1 MDTFNEDPKPGRLV
15 LPLVLIGMIATTYTF
30 INRVA
35 TNNDLEIEPS
45 VEQVVVEPDEEPVS
59 EDTTTTT
66 TTTLPGEVVTYLE
79 EISSE
84 KIQSIDLATKVLEAN
99 DKWDNEDTTYQEAK
113 DEFAN
118 FINDAQQF
126 VETVSEPGPPSTF
139 AGLVKSHEELKS
151 LADLIF
157 ADTEELLEGLTS
169 SDTGERRSADINSF
183 NNEKFKIQDLESFDP
198 SNVDVSIFSA
208 GSSVAKKYA
217 QSFIDSGGY
226 VIDLSSEFRYD
237 DDKLLIIPEVNGNLI
252 SNLNKPSI
260 IANPNCSTSQLL
272 MILQPI
278 HKKFEIE
285 FVNIATY
292 QALSRTGKAW
302 LL

>member
-45 VEQVVVEPDEEPVS
+45 VEQVVVEPDEEPET

-99 DKWDNEDTTYQEAK
+99 DRWDNEEVTYQEAK

-118 FINDAQQF
+118 FIEDAEQF
-126 VETVSEPGPPSTF
+126 VTTVSEPGPPQTF
-139 AGLVKSHEELKS
+139 AGLVKSHEELKA
-151 LADLIF
+151 LVELIYI
-157 ADTEELLEGLTS
+157 DSQELLEGLTS
-169 SDTGERRSADINSF
+169 SDTGERRATALDSF
-183 NNEKFKIQDLESFDP
+183 NNNINQFQEKIEE
-198 SNVDVSIFSA
+198 I
-208 GSSVAKKYA
+208 VA
-217 QSFIDSGGY
+217 INTSG
-226 VIDLSSEFRYD
+226 
-237 DDKLLIIPEVNGNLI
+237 
-252 SNLNKPSI
+252 
-260 IANPNCSTSQLL
+260 
-272 MILQPI
+272 
-278 HKKFEIE
+278 
-285 FVNIATY
+285 
-292 QALSRTGKAW
+292 
-302 LL
+302 

>member
-1 MDTFNEDPKPGRLV
+1 METFNEDPKPGRLV

-45 VEQVVVEPDEEPVS
+45 VEQVVVEPDIEPVS

-66 TTTLPGEVVTYLE
+66 STTLPGEVVAYLE

-99 DKWDNEDTTYQEAK
+99 DNWDNEDITYQEAK

-118 FINDAQQF
+118 FIEDAQQF

-151 LADLIF
+151 LAELIF

-169 SDTGERRSADINSF
+169 SDTGERRSAALDSF
-183 NNEKFKIQDLESFDP
+183 NNNINLFQEKIDE
-198 SNVDVSIFSA
+198 I
-208 GSSVAKKYA
+208 VA
-217 QSFIDSGGY
+217 INTSG
-226 VIDLSSEFRYD
+226 
-237 DDKLLIIPEVNGNLI
+237 
-252 SNLNKPSI
+252 
-260 IANPNCSTSQLL
+260 
-272 MILQPI
+272 
-278 HKKFEIE
+278 
-285 FVNIATY
+285 
-292 QALSRTGKAW
+292 
-302 LL
+302 

>member
-66 TTTLPGEVVTYLE
+66 TTTLPGEVVSYLE

-99 DKWDNEDTTYQEAK
+99 DKWDNEDITYQEAK
-113 DEFAN
+113 DEFAK
-118 FINDAQQF
+118 FIEDSQQF
-126 VETVSEPGPPSTF
+126 VETVSEPGPPTTF

-151 LADLIF
+151 LAELIY

-169 SDTGERRSADINSF
+169 SDTGERRSAALNSF
-183 NNEKFKIQDLESFDP
+183 NNNINLFQEKIDE
-198 SNVDVSIFSA
+198 I
-208 GSSVAKKYA
+208 VA
-217 QSFIDSGGY
+217 INTSG
-226 VIDLSSEFRYD
+226 
-237 DDKLLIIPEVNGNLI
+237 
-252 SNLNKPSI
+252 
-260 IANPNCSTSQLL
+260 
-272 MILQPI
+272 
-278 HKKFEIE
+278 
-285 FVNIATY
+285 
-292 QALSRTGKAW
+292 
-302 LL
+302 

>member
-99 DKWDNEDTTYQEAK
+99 DNWDNEDITYQEAK

-118 FINDAQQF
+118 FIEDAQQF

-151 LADLIF
+151 LAELIF

-169 SDTGERRSADINSF
+169 SDTGERRSAALDSF
-183 NNEKFKIQDLESFDP
+183 NDNINLFQEKIDE
-198 SNVDVSIFSA
+198 I
-208 GSSVAKKYA
+208 VA
-217 QSFIDSGGY
+217 INTSG
-226 VIDLSSEFRYD
+226 
-237 DDKLLIIPEVNGNLI
+237 
-252 SNLNKPSI
+252 
-260 IANPNCSTSQLL
+260 
-272 MILQPI
+272 
-278 HKKFEIE
+278 
-285 FVNIATY
+285 
-292 QALSRTGKAW
+292 
-302 LL
+302 

>member
-35 TNNDLEIEPS
+35 TNNSLEIEPT
-45 VEQVVVEPDEEPVS
+45 VEQVIVEPDEEPVS

-66 TTTLPGEVVTYLE
+66 STTLPGEVVAYLE

-99 DKWDNEDTTYQEAK
+99 DKWDNEDVTYQEAK

-118 FINDAQQF
+118 FIDDAKQF
-126 VETVSEPGPPSTF
+126 AETVSEPGPPSTF

-151 LADLIF
+151 LAQLIF

-169 SDTGERRSADINSF
+169 SDTGERRSAALDSF
-183 NNEKFKIQDLESFDP
+183 NNNINLFQDKIDE
-198 SNVDVSIFSA
+198 I
-208 GSSVAKKYA
+208 VA
-217 QSFIDSGGY
+217 INTSG
-226 VIDLSSEFRYD
+226 
-237 DDKLLIIPEVNGNLI
+237 
-252 SNLNKPSI
+252 
-260 IANPNCSTSQLL
+260 
-272 MILQPI
+272 
-278 HKKFEIE
+278 
-285 FVNIATY
+285 
-292 QALSRTGKAW
+292 
-302 LL
+302 